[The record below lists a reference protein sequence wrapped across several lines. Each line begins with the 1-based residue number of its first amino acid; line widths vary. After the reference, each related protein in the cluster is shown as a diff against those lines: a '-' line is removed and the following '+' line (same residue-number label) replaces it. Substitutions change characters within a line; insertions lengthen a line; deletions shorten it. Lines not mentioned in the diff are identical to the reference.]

1 MSNSLALN
9 TDRFRQIIND
19 PKLTV
24 KQKNQFLALEAEALL
39 DYMPVSEGVQ
49 SAMKQ
54 GIICDMFEGNAPFK
68 PRYVLPDYARY
79 LSQGSAFLELD
90 AANDFDDALNML
102 TVLYHHV
109 PSVTNIPVYL
119 GQLDELLMPYVGQ
132 LSDAQIYQKLRRF

>member
-39 DYMPVSEGVQ
+39 DYMPVSDGVQ

-54 GIICDMFEGNAPFK
+54 GVIWD
-68 PRYVLPDYARY
+68 
-79 LSQGSAFLELD
+79 
-90 AANDFDDALNML
+90 
-102 TVLYHHV
+102 TV
-109 PSVTNIPVYL
+109 
-119 GQLDELLMPYVGQ
+119 
-132 LSDAQIYQKLRRF
+132 